1 MNKFQVI
8 GRYTNN
14 PELRYTKDNRAVA
27 TFIIAINNGKDKD
40 GNEDTTFIK
49 ISTFGTTAENIGK
62 YSKKGDLILVDGIIK
77 NNNYEDKDGN
87 KRYEYTFIGNRVEF
101 LSRVSNN
108 TKPEENDAK
117 KGVKKDELPDQ
128 VFADFG
134 NSIDIDESELSF

>member
-8 GRYTNN
+8 GRYTSY
-14 PELRYTKDNRAVA
+14 PELRYTKDNKPVA
-27 TFIIAINNGKDKD
+27 SFTIAINNGKDKN

-49 ISTFGTTAENIGK
+49 ISVFGATAENIGK

-87 KRYEYTFIGNRVEF
+87 KRYEYIFIGNRVEF
-101 LSRVSNN
+101 LSRATSN
-108 TKPEENDAK
+108 TPEDKSPK
-117 KGVKKDELPDQ
+117 KQDKNSGLDDS

-134 NSIDIDESELSF
+134 NSIDIDEKELAF

>member
-27 TFIIAINNGKDKD
+27 TFTIAIRNGKDKD

-49 ISTFGTTAENIGK
+49 ISTFGATAENISK
-62 YSKKGDLILVDGIIK
+62 YSKKGDLILVDGMIK

-87 KRYEYTFIGNRVEF
+87 KRYEYAFIGNRVEF

-108 TKPEENDAK
+108 TIPDEKGAK
-117 KGVKKDELPDQ
+117 KGEKKSELPDQ
-128 VFADFG
+128 VFVDFG